1 MSDIPS
7 TGRLVIK
14 IHDSKIYKAAER
26 LGAKIEVLKPHMP
39 GPMYQELIEE
49 FDKLLDEAE
58 LISMHHANFYGLNKQ
73 FYRRMLDAGFDGEEI
88 PKDDNGKPILF
99 KSQVHVLDV
108 LLKLMKTLGTYYDKK
123 EQDVK

>member
-7 TGRLVIK
+7 TGKLVIK
-14 IHDSKIYKAAER
+14 IHDSKIYKQCEKTRAALEKVIDKSSP
-26 LGAKIEVLKPHMP
+26 LYIELF
-39 GPMYQELIEE
+39 EE
-49 FDKLLDEAE
+49 FDKLQDEAE
-58 LISMHHANFYGLNKQ
+58 MISMHHANFYGLNKQ